1 MQVEIREKYELS
13 GQYTPENVMAEYL
26 DSSLAELDTRS
37 VVERNMLQN
46 AKCTFEEGN
55 ILCMQLI
62 DTVIAQG
69 KKDSLTDYLKG
80 VYADRF
86 GLPIEIRVMYKEP
99 KESTLKYNDMRL
111 QQEVRAVYSIR
122 LRLYRSKKRKKSRKK
137 KQSLGKKKK
146 SGSGQ
151 GGKNSGDGKN
161 SGSPAKGGF
170 SKGSGF
176 QKGGFRDKK
185 VFVKS
190 AKMDL
195 DESGLIYGRP
205 FDDEPIELSTVIGE
219 MGEITFRGKVISFD
233 TREIRNEK
241 TIVMYA
247 VTDFTDTIMVKMFVR
262 NDTTCRCS
270 G

>member
-1 MQVEIREKYELS
+1 M
-13 GQYTPENVMAEYL
+13 
-26 DSSLAELDTRS
+26 
-37 VVERNMLQN
+37 
-46 AKCTFEEGN
+46 
-55 ILCMQLI
+55 
-62 DTVIAQG
+62 
-69 KKDSLTDYLKG
+69 
-80 VYADRF
+80 YADRF
-86 GLPIEIRVMYKEP
+86 GLPIEIRVMYQEP

-111 QQEVRAVYSIR
+111 QQEVDSILDQVEAVQ
-122 LRLYRSKKRKKSRKK
+122 KQKEEK
-137 KQSLGKKKK
+137 KQEKEAKSGEKET

-170 SKGSGF
+170 SKRQWIKEGVAL
-176 QKGGFRDKK
+176 RDKK

-262 NDTTCRCS
+262 NDQLADVLAEIKMGAFLKIKGVTNIDKFDGELVIFFCVWN
-270 G
+270 

>member
-26 DSSLAELDTRS
+26 DSFLAELDTRS

-111 QQEVRAVYSIR
+111 QQEVDSILDQVEAVQ
-122 LRLYRSKKRKKSRKK
+122 KQKEEK
-137 KQSLGKKKK
+137 KQEKEAKSGEKET

-161 SGSPAKGGF
+161 FGSPAKGGF

-233 TREIRNEK
+233 TRRNPQ
-241 TIVMYA
+241 
-247 VTDFTDTIMVKMFVR
+247 
-262 NDTTCRCS
+262 
-270 G
+270 